1 MQTTEEKLLW
11 IAQLAI
17 ASDAAI
23 EADLGFVGTANMDDI
38 DPSVADEMEMSGFGF
53 KTLIAPTGERVFG
66 MDRSLNEDVQRMLG
80 FDLSRAQDNGSL
92 DDQVSFTCTMRPTN
106 LFGPAICSA
115 LATDWDICL
124 GFDTQ
129 SEAID
134 EGAIT
139 LFAHGMLTNAWV
151 KPKGDTID
159 ESKLDEALDD
169 AVVRVQLLV
178 NKCTEHGDYSPFKE
192 MIAAWQGS

>member
-23 EADLGFVGTANMDDI
+23 EANLGFVGTANMDDV
-38 DPSVADEMEMSGFGF
+38 DPSVSDEMEMSGFGF
-53 KTLIAPTGERVFG
+53 KTLVAPTGERVFG
-66 MDRSLNEDVQRMLG
+66 MDRSMNEDVQRILG
-80 FDLSRAQDNGSL
+80 FDLSPAQDNGSQ
-92 DDQVSFTCTMRPTN
+92 DDHVSFTCTMRPTN

-115 LATDWDICL
+115 LATNWDICF
-124 GFDTQ
+124 GFDRQ
-129 SEAID
+129 SERID

-139 LFAHGMLTNAWV
+139 LLAYGLLTNAWV

-159 ESKLDEALDD
+159 ETKLDEALND

-178 NKCTEHGDYSPFKE
+178 GKCTERGDYSPFKE
-192 MIAAWQGS
+192 IIAAWQGG